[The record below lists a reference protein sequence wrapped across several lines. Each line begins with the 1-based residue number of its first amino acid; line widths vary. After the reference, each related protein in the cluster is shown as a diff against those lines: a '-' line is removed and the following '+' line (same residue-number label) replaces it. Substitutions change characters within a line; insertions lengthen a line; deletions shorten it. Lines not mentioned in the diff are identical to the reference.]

1 MSTAPQLLEDENTR
15 KPAMTPRLAKDNK
28 SPDSWESYVT
38 KTRSFESDINKANQE
53 GPSMEAVALLAIL
66 EARPGKEAELE
77 AFLKTAQPL
86 AENETET
93 VRWYAFK
100 IGSAKFG
107 IFDTFANEAGRDAHL
122 TGEIAKSLTARAG
135 ELLAVPPQIEKAGI
149 LAKTPLNG

>member
-1 MSTAPQLLEDENTR
+1 
-15 KPAMTPRLAKDNK
+15 
-28 SPDSWESYVT
+28 
-38 KTRSFESDINKANQE
+38 
-53 GPSMEAVALLAIL
+53 MEAVALLAIL

-77 AFLKTAQPL
+77 AFLKSARPL

-100 IGSAKFG
+100 TAPAKFG

-122 TGEIAKSLTARAG
+122 TGEIAKALMARAG

-149 LAKTPLNG
+149 LAKTPLKD